1 MIIPVVVKITW
12 IPKPSSIFP
21 RNRFPNIISN
31 AMPRTIS
38 GKAIGRS
45 KILFT
50 KLLRGKEYLEREYA
64 VGIAIII
71 TKNAANIEVDNVN
84 LSADIISSEKSD
96 CINPSGEGIRNM
108 LPIIMNNNA
117 VKIKDMDIKIISNL
131 LLILYTDFQFDYFL
145 LQAEL
150 SLYPLYYY

>member
-1 MIIPVVVKITW
+1 M
-12 IPKPSSIFP
+12 PK
-21 RNRFPNIISN
+21 
-31 AMPRTIS
+31 TIS
-38 GKAIGRS
+38 GNAIGRS

-50 KLLRGKEYLEREYA
+50 KLLRGKEYLDREYA

-84 LSADIISSEKSD
+84 LSADIISFEKSD
-96 CINPSGEGIRNM
+96 CINPSGEGIINI

-131 LLILYTDFQFDYFL
+131 LLILYTDFQFCLF
-145 LQAEL
+145 
-150 SLYPLYYY
+150 